1 MALFTTIYLK
11 TFWQAG
17 VKLVYDGGLSN
28 ASNIALSL
36 LLSLFPFLMLIAA
49 LVRLWGDPALAK
61 EVVDL
66 VLGHW
71 PAGSSEAILRQ
82 VNVILA
88 QSSGEFFSLS
98 TLIALVIATN
108 GVESARDG
116 LNRAYRIVES
126 RSFIRRRL
134 QGAVFVLAGAL
145 GLIGTAFILVGT
157 PLVWQFLLNRLNWL
171 EQFVFLVTLA
181 QYGMAILVL
190 GVTLFAFHRFF
201 PDGRRP
207 LLEIIWGILVT
218 IAGILVGSKLFA
230 IYLQNIANYTALYA
244 GLAGTMIAIVYLY
257 CFSILILYGAE
268 FNAALV
274 EPEADNTIGNLDDG
288 HEQNTGQDS
297 T

>member
-1 MALFTTIYLK
+1 MDLFTTKYLK
-11 TFWQAG
+11 AFWQAG

-134 QGAVFVLAGAL
+134 QGAIFVLAGAL

-190 GVTLFAFHRFF
+190 GVTLFAFHRFL

-207 LLEIIWGILVT
+207 LFEIIWGILVT
-218 IAGILVGSKLFA
+218 IAGILIGSKLFA

-268 FNAALV
+268 FNAALT
-274 EPEADNTIGNLDDG
+274 EAGRHQPGNGLDG
-288 HEQNTGQDS
+288 RHEDDAG
-297 T
+297 